1 MSYDNQNSDDSG
13 SRANFGIYIGNQ
25 KPPKLSKLTYG
36 LLQGSNLADFVP
48 RAPVPTEHTFL
59 REQWTSIRLMFIGR
73 HFLCKRWG
81 GQIDP
86 QAHPRIH
93 LSPDM

>member
-1 MSYDNQNSDDSG
+1 MRLD
-13 SRANFGIYIGNQ
+13 
-25 KPPKLSKLTYG
+25 G
-36 LLQGSNLADFVP
+36 LKEVCDKDIETGKVAEESLVAREFLADFVP

-59 REQWTSIRLMFIGR
+59 RIQWTSIRLMFIGR

-86 QAHPRIH
+86 QAQPRIH